1 MAKETEQEIGPASQ
15 PSKSPVGLLA
25 YLSFGLGG
33 RVAHPLFDVPVTFLL
48 RVQLRGIRG
57 QPFHGDLGMLG
68 QEGFDR
74 AGAVDLQTVP
84 DDDYRSGD
92 LTPEVFQ
99 MRDGVFA
106 VDRMVEMLLID
117 LARCRQS
124 DRRRDLTSLAHALL
138 HRGLSTGCP
147 GRVGPQLIREPRFI
161 DEDDH
166 GAPTASLF
174 LMRGQSRSSQAWINS
189 SSRSRARI
197 AGTCADQPSSLSRA
211 ER

>member
-15 PSKSPVGLLA
+15 PSKSSVGLLA
-25 YLSFGLGG
+25 DLSFGLGG
-33 RVAHPLFDVPVTFLL
+33 RVAHSLFDIAVTFLL
-48 RVQLRGIRG
+48 GVQLRGIRG

-74 AGAVDLQTVP
+74 VGTVDLHTVP
-84 DDDYRSGD
+84 DDDHRPGD
-92 LTPEVFQ
+92 PTPEVFQ
-99 MRDGVFA
+99 VRDAVLA

-117 LARCRQS
+117 LARCRQP

-138 HRGLSTGCP
+138 HGGLSTGCP
-147 GRVGPQLIREPRFI
+147 GRVGPQLIREPRLI
-161 DEDDH
+161 NENDH
-166 GAPTASLF
+166 GAPAASLF
-174 LMRGQSRSSQAWINS
+174 LMRGQSRSSQARINS

-197 AGTCADQPSSLSRA
+197 AGTCVDQPSSLSRA